1 MDEQQHKRGNI
12 KMQIKNKGS
21 EKPLCFVIMPFQD
34 MFNEYYNEII
44 KPAIED
50 AGMSARRADEVLGPG
65 AFMEDVVNGIIEAR
79 CLIADVTGRN
89 ANVFYELGLSHGFQ
103 KPVIMVTQ
111 NELDV
116 PSDLKSM
123 KWILYRP
130 VAVHWG
136 AELRKKL
143 TMTLT
148 AMLDQGDRQLMFP
161 FIHPLGLARRSAL
174 ELNILDLTGTQK
186 QFLDYICQLG
196 GGPVNQRDIER
207 RFALF
212 PTAEV
217 FYRLEHLRLLGFL
230 SNQKVDQDSSGKPIY
245 AYSLSSETRDLLS
258 RSQPNI

>member
-1 MDEQQHKRGNI
+1 
-12 KMQIKNKGS
+12 MQIRDEGS
-21 EKPLCFVIMPFQD
+21 GKPLCFVIMPFQD

-44 KPAIED
+44 KPAVED
-50 AGMSARRADEVLGPG
+50 AGMSVRRADEVLGPG
-65 AFMEDVVNGIIEAR
+65 AFMEDIVNGILEAR

-89 ANVFYELGLSHGFQ
+89 ANVFYELGLSHGFR

-143 TMTLT
+143 TMTLI
-148 AMLDQGDRQLMFP
+148 AMLEQGDRQLMFP
-161 FIHPLGLARRSAL
+161 FIHPSSLARRSAL
-174 ELNILDLTGTQK
+174 GLNILDLTGTQK
-186 QFLDYICQLG
+186 QFLDYIHQVG
-196 GGPVNQRDIER
+196 GGPVNQRNVER
-207 RFALF
+207 RFSLF
-212 PTAEV
+212 PTPEV

-230 SNQKVDQDSSGKPIY
+230 SSLKVDQDSSGKPIY
-245 AYSLSSETRDLLS
+245 AYSLSAEARELLS
-258 RSQPNI
+258 MSKSNT